1 MPITVTH
8 RTEDPKVF
16 TKIELTDEAAL
27 GQTVGIA
34 SELLELLHLAVPGDQ
49 LTLTTRRLE
58 ALKQAMLLLW
68 ADLAITADPAANKAF
83 ISELEQKVAA
93 MEQTTKE
100 LEAKLAAM

>member
-34 SELLELLHLAVPGDQ
+34 SELLELLHMADPGFALI
-49 LTLTTRRLE
+49 LTGRKIE
-58 ALKQAMLLLW
+58 VLKQAMLLLW
-68 ADLAITADPAANKAF
+68 SDLAITADPASHETFTKEMERKVM
-83 ISELEQKVAA
+83 EL
-93 MEQTTKE
+93 EQTTKE
-100 LEAKLAAM
+100 LQAKLATL